1 MPAHRPLT
9 SLLTPERIRVGLAVA
24 SKGELLAEMAEVVA
38 TSEGMSDSEV
48 LLRDV
53 LAREARMSTGVGNGL
68 ALPHARTQAVS
79 ESLLALATLE
89 APIEYAALD
98 GQPVRLAVML
108 VGPEADR
115 VAHLRILGRV
125 SRVLSDAVVRG
136 RIEDAS
142 SPPDVISALRSAEAV
157 LA

>member
-1 MPAHRPLT
+1 MPANRPLT
-9 SLLTPERIRVGLAVA
+9 SLLAPERICVGLAVA
-24 SKGELLAEMAEVVA
+24 SKEALLAEMVRVAA
-38 TSEGMSDSEV
+38 TSEAVSDVEV

-53 LAREARMSTGVGNGL
+53 CAREDRMSTGVGNGL
-68 ALPHARTQAVS
+68 ALPHARTQAAS

-89 APIEYAALD
+89 SPLDYAALD
-98 GQPVRLAVML
+98 GGPVRLVVML

-115 VAHLRILGRV
+115 VAHLHILGRV
-125 SRVLSDAVVRG
+125 SRVLSDAVVRS

-142 SPPDVISALRSAEAV
+142 SSEDVLAALRSAEAT